1 MWFVIIDWKCATFVC
16 VFTSCEYNLRFTTRS
31 LYDNPSYTL
40 SSFYILLTSAI
51 MYAAQLRTTLPCE
64 CVAFNV
70 QLQLRRAAAAVPVSD
85 AVTLPVVF
93 SPACGCVQPEHV
105 TPGINAGCCC
115 NVLHGCWLKR
125 SHWTWFA
132 SLLDHHLITR
142 RIRFSGCVSISS
154 RAARYSSILH
164 WWHYIQHLF
173 ALLRVHWR
181 CSRWQWRTNCCLH
194 FTHAVWK
201 RATPPFIL
209 RFPFF
214 GRRMFS
220 LFWMRAR
227 RPSCQ

>member
-1 MWFVIIDWKCATFVC
+1 

-105 TPGINAGCCC
+105 TAASCIDDITFSICLLCCAFTEGAAGDNGGPTAVYILRMRCE
-115 NVLHGCWLKR
+115 NVLR
-125 SHWTWFA
+125 
-132 SLLDHHLITR
+132 LL
-142 RIRFSGCVSISS
+142 
-154 RAARYSSILH
+154 
-164 WWHYIQHLF
+164 LF
-173 ALLRVHWR
+173 
-181 CSRWQWRTNCCLH
+181 
-194 FTHAVWK
+194 
-201 RATPPFIL
+201 
-209 RFPFF
+209 
-214 GRRMFS
+214 
-220 LFWMRAR
+220 
-227 RPSCQ
+227 